1 LATWATVAVH
11 LVDTVGSAGV
21 NIFLDVRDPRREE
34 PDMPHNKALR
44 RLAIGVPALGCALLV
59 PAAAAQ
65 AAGPVAPPGFTV
77 STFASGGSLSK
88 PDDITLLNGNV
99 YVSYQNGVGSKGEPG
114 PTGKTASTV
123 VEYSPAGK
131 RLASWSLTGK
141 CDGLTADTATDRL
154 VATVNEDAH
163 SSLFVIHPGS
173 PTPAHYSYSPALA
186 HGGGTDAITFL
197 HGQMLISASAPGSN
211 TAVPA
216 VYAVTMS
223 GSTAH
228 VRSVFSDNSTA
239 TPANTGAG
247 SGRPRKLALT
257 DPDSSEVVPA
267 VSARFSGD
275 FLLDGQGDKQ
285 LILTGNV
292 GSPSPRLSVLHTST
306 QINDTAW
313 ATAAQGALYITDNK
327 ANRVLVVHGS
337 FPTGQAYSAVP
348 ADSSVNPATVGTL
361 NLSTGAVSPFVTGLA
376 GPAGLTFVP
385 DAAAGQVSRVP
396 TGGAQT
402 GGGSTS
408 RPATGLNVLG
418 GLLLLAGVG
427 AGVAGRRQSRR
438 P

>member
-1 LATWATVAVH
+1 M
-11 LVDTVGSAGV
+11 VG
-21 NIFLDVRDPRREE
+21 NNL
-34 PDMPHNKALR
+34 LR
-44 RLAIGVPALGCALLV
+44 RLAIGVPALGCALLL
-59 PAAAAQ
+59 PAAGAQ

-77 STFASGGSLSK
+77 STFASGGSLTK
-88 PDDITLLNGNV
+88 PDDVTLLGGNV
-99 YVSYQNGVGSKGEPG
+99 YVTYQNGVGSKGEPS
-114 PTGKTASTV
+114 PTGTTASTV
-123 VEYSPAGK
+123 VEYSPAGA

-141 CDGLTADTATDRL
+141 CDGLSADTADNRL
-154 VATVNEDAH
+154 VATVNEDGN

-173 PTPAHYSYSPALA
+173 ATPAHYTYSPALA

-216 VYAVTMS
+216 VYAVTLS

-239 TPANTGAG
+239 TLANTGPG
-247 SGRPRKLALT
+247 SGRPQTLALT

-285 LILTGNV
+285 LVFTGAV
-292 GSPSPRLSVLHTST
+292 GSSTPRLRVLHTST
-306 QINDTAW
+306 EINDTAW
-313 ATAAQGALYITDNK
+313 ATTAQGALYITDNK
-327 ANRVLVVHGS
+327 ANRVLVVRGS

-376 GPAGLTFVP
+376 SPAGLAFVP
-385 DAAAGQVSRVP
+385 SAAGGQVTRVP
-396 TGGAQT
+396 IGGAQT
-402 GGGSTS
+402 GGGATS
-408 RPATGLNVLG
+408 RPATGLDVLG

-427 AGVAGRRQSRR
+427 AGVAGRRQWRR
-438 P
+438 S